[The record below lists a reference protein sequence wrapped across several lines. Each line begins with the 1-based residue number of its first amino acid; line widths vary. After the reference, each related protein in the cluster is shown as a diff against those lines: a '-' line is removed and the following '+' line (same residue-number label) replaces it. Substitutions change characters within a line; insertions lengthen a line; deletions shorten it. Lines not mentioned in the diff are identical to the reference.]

1 MLIKVQLNEGYKDCN
16 IMCDTL
22 NVNKKLT
29 RLCKNKKSDTD
40 KAKGSNYKHTKM
52 LSHILCNV
60 CLYCCKRQS
69 HRQAA
74 KIK

>member
-40 KAKGSNYKHTKM
+40 KAKGSNYKTYK
-52 LSHILCNV
+52 NV
-60 CLYCCKRQS
+60 ISYFM
-69 HRQAA
+69 
-74 KIK
+74 